1 VAVSLDDLA
10 GEIEPLHLPG
20 IGSDR
25 HPGWCRRM
33 GRALE
38 ELAACA
44 PLRAGLPPLGRT
56 ADTFP
61 SDAEGA

>member
-20 IGSDR
+20 IGSEY
-25 HPGWCRRM
+25 PLGWRRRM

-38 ELAACA
+38 ELAASA
-44 PLRAGLPPLGRT
+44 PLRAGLPQVGRAT
-56 ADTFP
+56 DTLLP
-61 SDAEGA
+61 HAEGA